1 MGNGTIYQIRVV
13 HRIKKNY
20 NSIKARF
27 YGNDLFEINNT
38 LICTEPTDINS
49 TSKTNESH
57 RLNSTQYKQMI
68 YTIKIAQS
76 RVKNFRYWN
85 KTTAK
90 SDL

>member
-1 MGNGTIYQIRVV
+1 MGNGTIYQIRVA

-20 NSIKARF
+20 NRIKARF

-68 YTIKIAQS
+68 YTT
-76 RVKNFRYWN
+76 KNKRRIY
-85 KTTAK
+85 K
-90 SDL
+90 SYTQII

>member
-27 YGNDLFEINNT
+27 YGMIYLKVIT
-38 LICTEPTDINS
+38 HWICTEPTDINS

-68 YTIKIAQS
+68 YAT
-76 RVKNFRYWN
+76 KNKRRIY
-85 KTTAK
+85 K
-90 SDL
+90 SYTQII

>member
-1 MGNGTIYQIRVV
+1 MGNGTIYHIRVA
-13 HRIKKNY
+13 HELKKKY

-57 RLNSTQYKQMI
+57 RLNSTQYKINDLYHKNITI
-68 YTIKIAQS
+68 YDKEILI
-76 RVKNFRYWN
+76 
-85 KTTAK
+85 
-90 SDL
+90 